1 MQLYIVVTMSY
12 KYRTY
17 LQTVKRAEGMLKES
31 LETSVKV
38 NHFSVRLGALAGGRR
53 RHCVCLT

>member
-1 MQLYIVVTMSY
+1 MSY

-17 LQTVKRAEGMLKES
+17 LQTVKRAESMLKES

-38 NHFSVRLGALAGGRR
+38 NYFSVGLGA
-53 RHCVCLT
+53 V